1 MSIVKMAGIVK
12 RFGAVLANDHVDLD
26 LEAGEIH
33 ALLGENGAGKTT
45 LMNVLSGLYAPDEG
59 EITINSQRCHIDSP
73 RKALAL
79 GIGMVHQHFMLA
91 APLTVAENIVLGMK
105 TSRSPLLGLRDAEE
119 RIRQLS
125 TKYHLQVDPKASI
138 WQLSAGERQRV
149 EILKLLYREANILIL
164 DEPTAVLTPGEAGEM
179 YLVVRE
185 MARQGHAVV
194 LISHKLEEVT
204 AWANRIT
211 VLRDGRVVDTVKGNV
226 TRPELARMMVGREVL
241 FQYERATQNP
251 GEVVLSLQN
260 VTARGARGTH
270 ALSEVSLDVRQ
281 GEIVGIAGVAGNGQ
295 SELADAIAG
304 LLHVESGQIVLG
316 GREITNGAPDSITRH
331 GLGYIPE
338 DRQETGLLLEMSI
351 SENLILKEHN
361 RPPFAHHATL
371 DGPAIRKNAEQLVQ
385 TYNIRVPSVT
395 APVDYLSGGNQQ
407 KVVLAREFGLAPQ
420 LMVAAQPTRGLDVGA
435 TESIRK
441 LLLAGRQ
448 QQMAILL
455 ISTELEEILGLSDR
469 ILVMFGG
476 RVVYEVDAAQAD
488 PEAIGLAMAG
498 EDVAC

>member
-1 MSIVKMAGIVK
+1 
-12 RFGAVLANDHVDLD
+12 
-26 LEAGEIH
+26 
-33 ALLGENGAGKTT
+33 
-45 LMNVLSGLYAPDEG
+45 MNVLSGLYVPDEG
-59 EITINSQRCHIDSP
+59 EITINSHRCHIDSP

-194 LISHKLEEVT
+194 LMSHKLEEVT

-226 TRPELARMMVGREVL
+226 TRPGIGWMMVGREVL

-251 GEVVLSLQN
+251 GEVVLSLQMSWRGSQGDTRAKRG
-260 VTARGARGTH
+260 VT
-270 ALSEVSLDVRQ
+270 DVRQ
-281 GEIVGIAGVAGNGQ
+281 GEIVGIAGGRATVRA
-295 SELADAIAG
+295 SWPTPSPALD
-304 LLHVESGQIVLG
+304 VESGQIVLG

-361 RPPFAHHATL
+361 RPPFAHQATL

-488 PEAIGLAMAG
+488 PEAIGLAIAG